1 MTGAERID
9 DFVAAVTGIGADVVD
24 ERVGPNSGYDLSIT
38 FGGAPARIEIKQA
51 GTVTPAI
58 VNRLVRARER
68 RNETPDAIP
77 VLVGER
83 IFDASRALLRHHGWG
98 WLDLRGHLHLEGPG
112 IFIDA
117 EVQPFISRP
126 RRSNALAGSVGLEVA
141 ALLLLHPGE
150 RPSVRGIARTL
161 KRSASTVSEVLNGLR
176 DEGILTGSAPPEPR
190 SLFWRLADSWNTAT
204 ASLAALPMTDS
215 GSVDKAL
222 RLGLRDP
229 ESTLGWAMT
238 DTMAAA
244 LYGAPVGVRTG
255 YPPDFYVPTEAV
267 FSRAI
272 RLLGSAENPS
282 DRKCRIRVAPV
293 LLACDHR
300 IDAAQAHLGDAR
312 WPLAHPLFVALDLAA
327 DPGRGSEIL
336 EGWSPPE
343 PWQRVW

>member
-1 MTGAERID
+1 
-9 DFVAAVTGIGADVVD
+9 
-24 ERVGPNSGYDLSIT
+24 
-38 FGGAPARIEIKQA
+38 
-51 GTVTPAI
+51 
-58 VNRLVRARER
+58 
-68 RNETPDAIP
+68 
-77 VLVGER
+77 
-83 IFDASRALLRHHGWG
+83 
-98 WLDLRGHLHLEGPG
+98 
-112 IFIDA
+112 
-117 EVQPFISRP
+117 
-126 RRSNALAGSVGLEVA
+126 
-141 ALLLLHPGE
+141 
-150 RPSVRGIARTL
+150 
-161 KRSASTVSEVLNGLR
+161 
-176 DEGILTGSAPPEPR
+176 
-190 SLFWRLADSWNTAT
+190 
-204 ASLAALPMTDS
+204 MTDS

-293 LLACDHR
+293 LMACDHR